1 MAVIRRGEG
10 VFEESV
16 EICSS
21 FCEELG
27 KMGLPGSVKVPFV
40 VGDYGFIDLLTC
52 TVVTGLVVRWRQVK
66 RRW

>member
-40 VGDYGFIDLLTC
+40 VGDLYRPVDLHC
-52 TVVTGLVVRWRQVK
+52 RHRSGC
-66 RRW
+66 

>member
-27 KMGLPGSVKVPFV
+27 KMG
-40 VGDYGFIDLLTC
+40 Y
-52 TVVTGLVVRWRQVK
+52 LVVLRFPLWLVIMAL
-66 RRW
+66 

>member
-40 VGDYGFIDLLTC
+40 VGDYGFIDL
-52 TVVTGLVVRWRQVK
+52 
-66 RRW
+66 